1 MYEAD
6 RLRSVQDDGWNPDF
20 VLHRE
25 ITKFLP
31 GEHFACVLDYG
42 AGNSPYRDRISCDR
56 YVKADVTQNIQRD
69 IDYVFEPG
77 ARLTIPDATFD
88 LVLLLDVLEHVREPA
103 FVLGEIRRL
112 LKKGGRLVV
121 SLPFLYRE
129 HETPCDFMRL
139 TAFGVQDLLARHDA
153 RILNMQ
159 KVGNS
164 YYTLY
169 TLFLERGIVNGE
181 RNELGLVG
189 RVVNKC
195 AVALL
200 PILKPIFSRPP
211 SNHAGVYHHLLVDA
225 VFP

>member
-1 MYEAD
+1 MYEVE
-6 RLRSVQDDGWNPDF
+6 RLRADHDDRWNPDF

-25 ITKFLP
+25 IAKFLP
-31 GEHFACVLDYG
+31 PDHFACVLDYG
-42 AGNSPYRDRISCDR
+42 AGNSPYRDHISCDR
-56 YVKADVTQNIQRD
+56 YVKADITQNIRQD
-69 IDYVFEPG
+69 IDYVIEPG

-88 LVLLLDVLEHVREPA
+88 LVLLLDVLEHVRDPA
-103 FVLGEIRRL
+103 CVLGEVRRL
-112 LKKGGRLVV
+112 LKKNGRLVV

-129 HETPCDFMRL
+129 HETPYDFMRL
-139 TAFGVQDLLARHDA
+139 TAFGLQDLLARHDA
-153 RILNMQ
+153 RILSLR

-181 RNELGLVG
+181 RSELGLAG

-200 PILKPIFSRPP
+200 PVLRPLFSRPP
-211 SNHAGVYHHLLVDA
+211 SDQAGVYHHLLVDA